1 MPLTWLHKLYDA
13 SISVG
18 LDGSMLVSSTRDRVL
33 AWGLAFCILGAL
45 GLSGWLLR
53 RLRSG
58 GRLGLGVFGAALII
72 PVFIMPSV
80 RQEYIHVSRAGITV
94 NTGAWYHPSR
104 TVFPLN
110 RGDRIRE
117 TRDGF
122 LPGNLMGDPSVSWH
136 VTRPDGEEEVLEL
149 NDFFTAHR
157 MVVAYYIKD
166 RGFVLQRLEDHAR
179 TSR

>member
-1 MPLTWLHKLYDA
+1 LPLPWLHKLYDA

-18 LDGSMLVSSTRDRVL
+18 VDGSMLVSSTRDRVL
-33 AWGLAFCILGAL
+33 AWGLVFCILGAL

-53 RLRSG
+53 RRHGG

-80 RQEYIHVSRAGITV
+80 RQEYIHVSRAGIIV

-104 TVFPLN
+104 VDFHLN
-110 RGDRIRE
+110 RGDSIRE

-122 LPGNLMGDPSVSWH
+122 MPGNLMGDPSVSWH
-136 VTRPDGEEEVLEL
+136 VTRPDGEEDVLEL

-166 RGFVLQRLEDHAR
+166 RGFVLQRLEDRPR